1 MTAMTSQTARRRR
14 RRSLTGTIQSLEPR
28 RLLAVIDT
36 TNSADVIRLFVSGGV
51 QHVEVNGFD
60 LPVPDSSITIN
71 ALGGNDSVI
80 VAGTR
85 AGSTIVVNGGE
96 GNDQLSNSL
105 TDLDAAYLATFTFHG
120 EGGSDTVLADNATD
134 STTPA
139 DITIQPEGI
148 VKNLTFPLGYRTI
161 EHLRYTD
168 SLGSNR
174 IGFINLRGPEND
186 IAVTLNANAGD
197 DWITNTSPN
206 LGQGFWPTS
215 VGSGGM
221 TINGGGGDDLLAI
234 DNSISGG
241 GTYTLTPTTLQINT
255 FPSGAGIMTYGG
267 CERIELVG
275 ADGSDIMRVRGKP
288 SASTLLVESGA
299 GNDQFEVG
307 GGDIDS
313 TGFAVANTTLLAG
326 VGDDSILFEDQSD
339 AEHFAESETYTF
351 NNGTLA
357 KGTAGVTYGGFDAQ
371 TLRTA
376 DVINGAIL
384 VGNTVN
390 FNALSGFINSTTLT

>member
-1 MTAMTSQTARRRR
+1 M
-14 RRSLTGTIQSLEPR
+14 IQSLEPR

-60 LPVPDSSITIN
+60 LPVPDSSNTIN

-96 GNDQLSNSL
+96 GNDQLSNTL

-174 IGFINLRGPEND
+174 IGLER
-186 IAVTLNANAGD
+186 
-197 DWITNTSPN
+197 
-206 LGQGFWPTS
+206 
-215 VGSGGM
+215 
-221 TINGGGGDDLLAI
+221 
-234 DNSISGG
+234 
-241 GTYTLTPTTLQINT
+241 
-255 FPSGAGIMTYGG
+255 SGARSDHIWHRFRPFQPRVALAPNYR
-267 CERIELVG
+267 RIG
-275 ADGSDIMRVRGKP
+275 M
-288 SASTLLVESGA
+288 
-299 GNDQFEVG
+299 
-307 GGDIDS
+307 
-313 TGFAVANTTLLAG
+313 
-326 VGDDSILFEDQSD
+326 
-339 AEHFAESETYTF
+339 EHFSMTPVRRSCARTCKHVVAAEES
-351 NNGTLA
+351 
-357 KGTAGVTYGGFDAQ
+357 
-371 TLRTA
+371 
-376 DVINGAIL
+376 
-384 VGNTVN
+384 
-390 FNALSGFINSTTLT
+390 